1 MIKKLFVSLLVFAAF
16 TFLLA
21 FSVSAEVTV
30 YDDAPAKTNL
40 EVRTDDLVVFQD
52 GFCCPSAYIFKDVT
66 ETANGWKGGS
76 TLDDVM
82 DFSFLKTK
90 GKSYGYYDIVSID
103 LPQGMTYVGGYG
115 IQGSSN
121 IKKISFPDTITGFG
135 MAVLADCTSL
145 EECVFEHDE
154 NDNLTTLCPEFF
166 DNCPNLKSISLP
178 DCITTFGWNQHN
190 LDGAYFRGC
199 TSLGAIHLPKN
210 LQVMYGQTDDKSVFG
225 NLPNAYFVNEPF
237 TYDNIPQK
245 PDVYY
250 FPSGLTTV
258 SGTVFR
264 GCKNLNNI
272 LAFGQSTT
280 SITRGWEF
288 EEAAAGDG
296 ARPTVVFLGDMTS
309 VNVNGWNVNAVYFA
323 NENDINASTAGVSGS
338 ATIYYCNAEGNTNHL
353 TETSVDMPAS
363 CEVNAAKV
371 ISCFCGYE
379 TRQEVAGTA
388 LSHDY
393 DYANSKATLVSLT
406 YTSYTSKGK
415 KVVACANC
423 GVNGEF
429 EASAL
434 FVCQGYSTPMDGRGA
449 LAIGYTINNEA
460 IKEYEKATNKTLK
473 YGVFAALKDK
483 LGTNDIFDENGNT
496 APNAVTAE
504 VSGDNYV
511 AVEFKITGFTDT
523 YKDLKLAMGAYVIA
537 TENEA
542 SDGEATESKPEYSYL
557 QAGALS
563 ENEKYSFVSYNDVFL
578 AKIAA

>member
-1 MIKKLFVSLLVFAAF
+1 MKKKLFISLLIVTVFV
-16 TFLLA
+16 FLFAL
-21 FSVSAEVTV
+21 SVNAEVTV

-210 LQVMYGQTDDKSVFG
+210 LQVMYGQTDGKSVFG

-272 LAFGQSTT
+272 LVFGQSTT

-434 FVCQGYSTPMDGRGA
+434 FVCQGYSTPLDGRGA

-460 IKEYEKATNKTLK
+460 IKEYEKTTNKTLK
-473 YGVFAALKDK
+473 YGVFAVLKDK

-542 SDGEATESKPEYSYL
+542 SDGEVTESKPEYSYL

>member
-1 MIKKLFVSLLVFAAF
+1 MKKKLFVSLLVFAVF

-30 YDDAPAKTNL
+30 YDDAPTKTNIT
-40 EVRTDDLVVFQD
+40 VSTDDLVVFND
-52 GFCCPSAYIFKDVT
+52 GFCCPSAYIFQDVT

-76 TLDDVM
+76 TLYKVM

-90 GKSYGYYDIVSID
+90 GKSYGYNDIVSID

-166 DNCPNLKSISLP
+166 DNCPNLKAISLP
-178 DCITTFGWNQHN
+178 DCITTFGWKQQT

-225 NLPNAYFVNEPF
+225 NLSNAYFVNEPF

-264 GCKNLNNI
+264 GCKNLNSI
-272 LAFGQSTT
+272 LVFGTSLT

-288 EEAAAGDG
+288 EEAESGNG
-296 ARPTVVFLGDMTS
+296 ARTTVVFLGDMTS

-323 NENDINASTAGVSGS
+323 NKNDINASTAGVSGS

-353 TETSVDMPAS
+353 TERIVFENAK
-363 CEVNAAKV
+363 CEVDAATV
-371 ISCFCGYE
+371 SYCFCGDE
-379 TRQEVAGTA
+379 ISKTVVEGTA
-388 LSHDY
+388 LTHDY
-393 DYANSKATLVSLT
+393 DYVNGKAKLVSLT
-406 YTSYTSKGK
+406 YTSYTSNGK
-415 KVVACANC
+415 KVVACGNC
-423 GVNGEF
+423 GENSEHI
-429 EASAL
+429 ALAL
-434 FVCQGYSTPMDGRGA
+434 FVCQGYSTPINGRDGIA
-449 LAIGYTINNEA
+449 VGYTINNEA
-460 IKEYEKATNKTLK
+460 ISEYEKATGKTLK
-473 YGVFAALKDK
+473 YGVFAVAKNKLEANDVFDKSGNAISGAVVAEISGYNFVSFELK
-483 LGTNDIFDENGNT
+483 I
-496 APNAVTAE
+496 V
-504 VSGDNYV
+504 
-511 AVEFKITGFTDT
+511 GFTNEN
-523 YKDLKLAMGAYVIA
+523 KDAKLALGAYVV
-537 TENEA
+537 TYGEN
-542 SDGEATESKPEYSYL
+542 TEYSYL
-557 QAGALS
+557 QAGTPN
-563 ENEKYSFVSYNDVFL
+563 ENEKYCFISYNDIP
-578 AKIAA
+578 KKD